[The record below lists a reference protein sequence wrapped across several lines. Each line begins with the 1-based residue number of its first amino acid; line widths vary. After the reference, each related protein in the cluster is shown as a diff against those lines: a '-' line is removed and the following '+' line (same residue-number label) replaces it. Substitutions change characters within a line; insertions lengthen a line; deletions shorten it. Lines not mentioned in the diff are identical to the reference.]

1 MKLLP
6 RPKKGFLK
14 NADCVCQGP
23 SFKAALLQQG
33 DSPLNWLGS
42 SFLESPSDHC
52 PTSKI
57 AGLMAPITGEVF
69 PLGMRV
75 LIAVLRGMTPLVTLN
90 FLLLELELNLVV
102 VHFFSVVKYVVKLIF
117 VALMIPK

>member
-1 MKLLP
+1 
-6 RPKKGFLK
+6 
-14 NADCVCQGP
+14 
-23 SFKAALLQQG
+23 
-33 DSPLNWLGS
+33 
-42 SFLESPSDHC
+42 
-52 PTSKI
+52 
-57 AGLMAPITGEVF
+57 MAPITGEVF